1 MMYLPFLTVPRRYRS
16 QIARRNLTV
25 SALFILGF
33 IQIVNFYR
41 LQTIQRL
48 LKVFTSKKPLSLNT
62 AKNLNLAQIV
72 KFF

>member
-1 MMYLPFLTVPRRYRS
+1 
-16 QIARRNLTV
+16 
-25 SALFILGF
+25 LGF